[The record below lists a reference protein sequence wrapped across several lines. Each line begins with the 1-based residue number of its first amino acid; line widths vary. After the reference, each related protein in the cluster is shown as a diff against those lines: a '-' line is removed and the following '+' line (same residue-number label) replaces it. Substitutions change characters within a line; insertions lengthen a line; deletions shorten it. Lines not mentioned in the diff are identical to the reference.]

1 MTLRH
6 VLLFF
11 ALLSFLGA
19 TFLWFR
25 TPPDENAIFGPGA
38 TTSEL
43 TGTAATYRAP
53 KGSEDRI
60 RFVTPNGAEFYTDC
74 LAVPVVCAGPRDTTY
89 TLPITA
95 HLLTPTVFW
104 PISASEH
111 GKAIVTREYSL
122 QAYRIHVE
130 KEGTLYRLPLALA
143 IFFAIVA
150 IWFGNRPAFD

>member
-1 MTLRH
+1 MTLRP

-11 ALLSFLGA
+11 ALLSFVGA

-25 TPPDENAIFGPGA
+25 TPPNENAIFGPSAITKDLAGSA
-38 TTSEL
+38 T
-43 TGTAATYRAP
+43 TYRAP
-53 KGSEDRI
+53 KGSEDRV
-60 RFVTPNGAEFYTDC
+60 RLVTPNGAEFYTDC
-74 LAVPVVCAGPRDTTY
+74 LAIPLVCSGPRDTTY
-89 TLPITA
+89 ILSITA

-122 QAYRIHVE
+122 QAYRIHIE
-130 KEGTLYRLPLALA
+130 KEGVLYRLPLTLA
-143 IFFAIVA
+143 AFFLIAA